1 MFAFL
6 VVGDRCVGCCRSN
19 DNGGVALGGMESEK
33 EMVRGLDIDSFSKAP
48 AEAMQITLQ
57 YME

>member
-1 MFAFL
+1 M
-6 VVGDRCVGCCRSN
+6 GGNRCVGCCRSD
-19 DNGGVALGGMESEK
+19 DNAGVALGGMESEK
-33 EMVRGLDIDSFSKAP
+33 EMVRGLDVDAFSRAP

>member
-1 MFAFL
+1 M
-6 VVGDRCVGCCRSN
+6 GCCRSD
-19 DNGGVALGGMESEK
+19 DNAGVALGGMESEK
-33 EMVRGLDIDSFSKAP
+33 EMVRGLDVDAFSRAP